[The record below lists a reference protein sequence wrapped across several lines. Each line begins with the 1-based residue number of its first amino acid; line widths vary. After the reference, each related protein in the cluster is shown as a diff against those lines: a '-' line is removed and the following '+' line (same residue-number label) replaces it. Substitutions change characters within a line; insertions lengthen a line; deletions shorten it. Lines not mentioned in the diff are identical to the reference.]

1 MPRPLATTTAADTVA
16 PDESGEAKR
25 RGGRPSRE
33 AAARLGARILD
44 IATELF
50 LTHGYGATS
59 IEDIARAARISKR
72 TFYHRYPDKR
82 ALFGAVITRI
92 VNGLR
97 PANADALF
105 GDHGP
110 LDEALLRLARAIL
123 HAALSPQA
131 VALYRVIVAEAARF
145 PDIAAV
151 VGQQGRSQ
159 AAVTQIAALLAHHD
173 AASSA
178 TATAREFAAAQFLQ
192 MVMAAPLRRALGL
205 GEPMTEAGLD
215 AWARDTVALFLN
227 GYRGKGPTRT

>member
-1 MPRPLATTTAADTVA
+1 MPLATTAADTTTA
-16 PDESGEAKR
+16 GNGEAKR

-33 AAARLGARILD
+33 AAARLGEHILD
-44 IATELF
+44 IATELL

-59 IEDIARAARISKR
+59 IEDVARAARISKR

-92 VNGLR
+92 VERLR

-105 GDHGP
+105 ADHGP
-110 LDEALLRLARAIL
+110 LDEALLRLARVIL

-151 VGQQGRSQ
+151 IAQQGRSQ

-178 TATAREFAAAQFLQ
+178 VALEFAAAQFLQ

-205 GEPMTEAGLD
+205 GEPMSEPELE

-227 GYRGKGPTRT
+227 GYRGQPRS

>member
-1 MPRPLATTTAADTVA
+1 MPRPLATTTAADPAV
-16 PDESGEAKR
+16 DESGEAKR

-33 AAARLGARILD
+33 AAARLGERILE

-50 LTHGYGATS
+50 LAHGYGATS
-59 IEDIARAARISKR
+59 IEDVARACRISKR

-82 ALFGAVITRI
+82 ALFAAVITRI
-92 VNGLR
+92 VEHLR

-123 HAALSPQA
+123 HAAVSPQA

-145 PDIAAV
+145 PDVAAV
-151 VGQQGRSQ
+151 IAQQGRSQ
-159 AAVTQIAALLAHHD
+159 AAVSQIAALLAHHD
-173 AASSA
+173 AGGSA
-178 TATAREFAAAQFLQ
+178 AAREFAAAQFLQ

-205 GEPMTEAGLD
+205 GEAMSVPELD

-227 GYRGKGPTRT
+227 GYRATVSAS